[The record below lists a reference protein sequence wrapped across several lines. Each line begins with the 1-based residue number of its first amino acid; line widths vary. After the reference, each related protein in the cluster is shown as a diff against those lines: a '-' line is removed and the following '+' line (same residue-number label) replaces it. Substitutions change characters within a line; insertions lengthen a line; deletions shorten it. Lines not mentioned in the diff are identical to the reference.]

1 MNNDDLKILSNTEIE
16 EFIEWFKKEDSKKG
30 LTVYMLESIMIEYV
44 RKDVNNKYTYIGNAF
59 NKENIKSLL
68 DIWNNKDDK
77 KDDKKDNLLSKSE
90 CIKKNIHDRREYFN
104 RIKQQERWRE
114 IDENRKKQEE
124 LRNIKYK
131 EERDKLIK
139 ENREIENEIK
149 EIENKF
155 KEKSSNSEEFLPSL
169 KNLNE
174 MEYSIDK
181 LKELITKKN
190 ISLTAKQDIFYKK
203 DIGDEEI
210 SEKTKDSIEEQK
222 HDRENIKVEINR
234 KERETIEKDIED
246 KLEKKEELD
255 KEIKN
260 IEKNIKLKEHE
271 DILIEEK
278 LTSLE
283 NKMTELENLRKLNNE
298 LDSNIKK
305 NNILIEELHPSNRDR
320 IYNKEPPP
328 YNNLTGKPLYNIPPR
343 NPYKMPHRTPP
354 ISQRILPAVS
364 RHLPPHREHKV
375 QSYSE
380 KLLERE
386 KERERERELDKI
398 KQLEDEKERLMNYK
412 IPDAGLYRDRYLRD
426 DRGLGHDMMMPDIMG
441 GYYPMHQLPPLPP
454 PHMHYMHMLNNGNY
468 NDPLYNYQ
476 KSEYEIKNEPN
487 SFAEKINSILDK
499 LNKNE
504 DLSNNDKRTSLLD
517 KYNDYSSRN
526 DSGQHFES
534 IYSKLYNKIKDED
547 QEIKNEK
554 NKDKLEDENTD
565 DEEKEKKELNKVRKK
580 ILRGIF
586 DALKNNK
593 KKSTNPDKENKKI
606 EDNYTSE
613 EYEYFLKLKEDEK
626 EYYLLI
632 ESSIK
637 AHNKSDVPV
646 RFKILDKAIDL
657 DNKSTIIKKI
667 DDHNKSKFNFGGE
680 TSKFNN
686 WLNGLLKIPFGQF
699 KKLPITKENS
709 KQEICDYLTNAKEIL
724 DNAVYGHKT
733 VKNQIIQ
740 LITQWITNPESGG
753 NVIGIQGPMGNGKT
767 TLVKEGVS
775 KAVDRPFVFITLGGC
790 SDAAYLEGHNYTYE
804 GSLWGKIVDVL
815 MQAQCMNPIIYFDEL
830 DKVSETKKGD
840 EIINMLIHLID
851 TSQNTEFQ
859 DKYYS
864 GLSIDISKAIFIF
877 SYNDEKKI
885 NPILFDR
892 LLNIKT
898 KGFEKEDKIEI
909 SKNYLIKGV
918 LKQLGMETDVV
929 EIKDEVLDYLIE
941 NYTNGEEGVRSLK
954 KCLELIFSKLN
965 VLILTEGTDI
975 FSYDI
980 NVKTSPIILDNKMI
994 DILLKEFKGKTDE
1007 DDYLKNTMYM

>member
-1 MNNDDLKILSNTEIE
+1 MNDNDLKNLSTTEIE
-16 EFIEWFKKEDSKKG
+16 EFIEWFKMESNKMS
-30 LTVYMLESIMIEYV
+30 LTIYMLDTILTQYV
-44 RKDVNNKYTYIGNAF
+44 MKDIDNKYVYLGNEF
-59 NKENIKSLL
+59 NKDKIKSLL
-68 DIWNNKDDK
+68 DVWNNKDN
-77 KDDKKDNLLSKSE
+77 KKDNLLSKSE
-90 CIKKNIHDRREYFN
+90 CIKKNINDRREYFN
-104 RIKQQERWRE
+104 RIKREDRWRE
-114 IDENRKKQEE
+114 IEENRKNQEE
-124 LRNIKYK
+124 IRNIKYK
-131 EERDKLIK
+131 EEKDKLIK
-139 ENREIENEIK
+139 ENREIEDEIK
-149 EIENKF
+149 EIENRF
-155 KEKSSNSEEFLPSL
+155 KERNNTNEEFSPNL

-174 MEYSIDK
+174 MEYSIDR

-190 ISLTAKQDIFYKK
+190 NTLTAKQEIFYKK
-203 DIGDEEI
+203 DIED
-210 SEKTKDSIEEQK
+210 KTLIHNSDNQNVKNDKNNKNGIENDIEN
-222 HDRENIKVEINR
+222 DRENIKVEIR
-234 KERETIEKDIED
+234 KERETIQQRIED
-246 KLEKKEELD
+246 RLEKKEELD
-255 KEIKN
+255 NKITN

-271 DILIEEK
+271 DVLIEEK

-283 NKMTELENLRKLNNE
+283 NKMTELENLKKLNND
-298 LDSNIKK
+298 LDANIKK
-305 NNILIEELHPSNRDR
+305 NNILIEELHPKNRDK
-320 IYNKEPPP
+320 IYNKELD
-328 YNNLTGKPLYNIPPR
+328 YKIPPR
-343 NPYKMPHRTPP
+343 NPYKMPHRSIP
-354 ISQRILPAVS
+354 ISQRVLPHVS
-364 RHLPPHREHKV
+364 RHLPPHRENKV
-375 QSYSE
+375 QSYTE
-380 KLLERE
+380 KLLERD
-386 KERERERELDKI
+386 RERELDKI
-398 KQLEDEKERLMNYK
+398 KQLEDEKARLTSYK

-426 DRGLGHDMMMPDIMG
+426 EGPLGNDMMMHDIMG
-441 GYYPMHQLPPLPP
+441 GYYPMHPPISPIPP
-454 PHMHYMHMLNNGNY
+454 PHLHYMHMMHQGNY
-468 NDPLYNYQ
+468 NSSLYDYP
-476 KSEYEIKNEPN
+476 KKEYDIRDEPK
-487 SFAEKINSILDK
+487 SFADKINNILDK
-499 LNKNE
+499 LDARNNLKPE
-504 DLSNNDKRTSLLD
+504 DKSNDKYKDYRS
-517 KYNDYSSRN
+517 KYN
-526 DSGQHFES
+526 FES
-534 IYSKLYNKIKDED
+534 IYDKLYNKINDED
-547 QEIKNEK
+547 KENNRVDNER
-554 NKDKLEDENTD
+554 ENNRVDNERENID
-565 DEEKEKKELNKVRKK
+565 DEEKEKEELNKVRKK

-586 DALKNNK
+586 DALKKNK

-606 EDNYTSE
+606 EDSYTTE
-613 EYEYFLKLKEDEK
+613 EFEYFLKLKEDEK

-830 DKVSETKKGD
+830 DKVSETKKGE

-877 SYNDEKKI
+877 SYNNEKKI

-918 LKQLGMETDVV
+918 LKQLGMGPEVV

-965 VLILTEGTDI
+965 VLILTEGTNI

-980 NVKTSPIILDNKMI
+980 NVNTSPIVLDNKMI
-994 DILLKEFKGKTDE
+994 DILLKEFKGKSDD
-1007 DDYLKNTMYM
+1007 DDYLRNTMYM